1 MNAFDKFYKKT
12 VEERHA
18 ILAEYADLNEE
29 EQAFLASTGAL
40 SFDKAN
46 HMIENTI
53 GIYSLPLG
61 LGMNML
67 LNDKRYIVPM
77 AMEEPSVVAA
87 QSAGAKLIAQNGGIT
102 GSATKR
108 KMIGQ
113 IELISV
119 SDIQAA
125 KENIIAN
132 EEQLIAIANQAHPS
146 LQKRG
151 GGAVEIQVRTAQT
164 ANDETLL
171 IVHLLV
177 DTQEAMGAN
186 MVNTMV
192 ETLAPELE
200 MLTNGTANMRILSN
214 LVDEATAT
222 AVCRINPESLATK
235 TQSGEWVRDRI
246 IAAYEFA
253 DADIYRAATHNKGIM
268 NGIDAVIMAFGNDW
282 RAVEAASHAYAA
294 RTGSYKPMSKWSKD
308 ADGYLVGELTLPMP
322 VAFVGGSIAIHPI
335 ASLSKKIARV
345 ESAKELAMLVCA
357 VGLTQNLAA
366 LKALV
371 TEGIQRGHMSL
382 QAKSLAMT
390 AGAEADEIE
399 IVATFLQESKQL
411 NVVAAKEFIAKFTQ
425 RKIK

>member
-1 MNAFDKFYKKT
+1 MKAFDKFYKKT
-12 VEERHA
+12 LEERRA
-18 ILAEYADLNEE
+18 VLAEYADLNEE

-40 SFDKAN
+40 SLDKAN
-46 HMIENTI
+46 HMIENTV

-67 LNDKRYIVPM
+67 LNEKNYIVPM

-87 QSAGAKLIAQNGGIT
+87 QSSGAKLIAQNGGIKGT
-102 GSATKR
+102 ATDR

-113 IELISV
+113 VELINVPDVQSAEEEV
-119 SDIQAA
+119 L
-125 KENIIAN
+125 AN
-132 EEQLIAIANQAHPS
+132 REKLIAIANDAHPS

-151 GGAVEIQVRTAQT
+151 GGAVDLQVRTAKT
-164 ANDETLL
+164 ASEETLF

-200 MLTNGTANMRILSN
+200 LLTGGTANMRILSN

-222 AVCRINPESLATK
+222 VTCRLSPLSLATK

-308 ADGYLVGELTLPMP
+308 TDGYLVGELTLPMP
-322 VAFVGGSIAIHPI
+322 VAFVGGSIGIHPI

-390 AGAEADEIE
+390 AGAEANEIE
-399 IVATFLQESKQL
+399 KVAKFLQESKQM
-411 NVVAAKEFIAKFTQ
+411 NVMAAKEYIATLRFEK
-425 RKIK
+425 

>member
-12 VEERHA
+12 VEERRA
-18 ILAEYADLNEE
+18 ILAKYADLNEE

-67 LNDKRYIVPM
+67 LNDKHYVVPM

-87 QSAGAKLIAQNGGIT
+87 QSAGAKLIGQNGGIT

-222 AVCRINPESLATK
+222 AVCRINPESLAIK

-308 ADGYLVGELTLPMP
+308 AEGYLVGELTLPMP
-322 VAFVGGSIAIHPI
+322 VAFVGGSIGIHPI
-335 ASLSKKIARV
+335 ATLSKKIARV

-399 IVATFLQESKQL
+399 KVATFLQESKQL
-411 NVVAAKEFIAKFTQ
+411 NVVAAKEFINKL
-425 RKIK
+425 RSGK

>member
-322 VAFVGGSIAIHPI
+322 VAFLGGSIAIHPI

-411 NVVAAKEFIAKFTQ
+411 NVVAAKEFIAKL
-425 RKIK
+425 RSEK

>member
-125 KENIIAN
+125 KKNIIAN

-164 ANDETLL
+164 ANDETLF

-222 AVCRINPESLATK
+222 VVCRINPESLATK

-399 IVATFLQESKQL
+399 IVATFLQENKQL
-411 NVVAAKEFIAKFTQ
+411 NVVAAKEFIAKL
-425 RKIK
+425 RSEK

>member
-67 LNDKRYIVPM
+67 LNDKRYVVPM

-282 RAVEAASHAYAA
+282 RAIEAASHAYAA

-308 ADGYLVGELTLPMP
+308 AEGYLVGELTLPMP

-411 NVVAAKEFIAKFTQ
+411 NVVAAKEFIAKL
-425 RKIK
+425 RSEK

>member
-399 IVATFLQESKQL
+399 IVVTFLQESKQL
-411 NVVAAKEFIAKFTQ
+411 NVVAAKEFIAKL
-425 RKIK
+425 RSEK

>member
-125 KENIIAN
+125 KKNIISN

-164 ANDETLL
+164 ANDETLF

-411 NVVAAKEFIAKFTQ
+411 NVVAAKEFIAKL
-425 RKIK
+425 RSEK

>member
-18 ILAEYADLNEE
+18 ILAEYAGLNEE

-67 LNDKRYIVPM
+67 LNDKRYVVPM

-164 ANDETLL
+164 AHDEALF

-192 ETLAPELE
+192 EALAPELE
-200 MLTNGTANMRILSN
+200 MLTNGIANMRILSN

-308 ADGYLVGELTLPMP
+308 AEGYLVGELTLPMP
-322 VAFVGGSIAIHPI
+322 VAFVGGSIGIHPI
-335 ASLSKKIARV
+335 ATLSKKIARV
-345 ESAKELAMLVCA
+345 ESAKELATLVCA
-357 VGLTQNLAA
+357 VGLTQNLSA

-399 IVATFLQESKQL
+399 KVTTFLQESKQL
-411 NVVAAKEFIAKFTQ
+411 NVVAAKEFITKL
-425 RKIK
+425 RSGN

>member
-67 LNDKRYIVPM
+67 LNDKRYVVPM

-151 GGAVEIQVRTAQT
+151 GGAVKIQVRTAQT

-200 MLTNGTANMRILSN
+200 KLTNGTANMRILSN

-294 RTGSYKPMSKWSKD
+294 RTGNYKPMSKWSKD

-411 NVVAAKEFIAKFTQ
+411 NVVAAKEFIAKL
-425 RKIK
+425 RSEK

>member
-1 MNAFDKFYKKT
+1 MNAFDKFYKKI
-12 VEERHA
+12 VEERRA

-67 LNDKRYIVPM
+67 LNDKHYVVPM
-77 AMEEPSVVAA
+77 VMEEPSVVAA
-87 QSAGAKLIAQNGGIT
+87 QSAGAKLIGQNGGIT

-308 ADGYLVGELTLPMP
+308 AEGYLVGELTLPMP
-322 VAFVGGSIAIHPI
+322 VAFVGGSIGIHPI
-335 ASLSKKIARV
+335 ATLSKKIARV

-399 IVATFLQESKQL
+399 KVATFLQESKQL
-411 NVVAAKEFIAKFTQ
+411 NVVAAKEFINKL
-425 RKIK
+425 RSGK

>member
-67 LNDKRYIVPM
+67 LNDKRYVVPM

-164 ANDETLL
+164 ANDETLF

-186 MVNTMV
+186 MVNTMA

-399 IVATFLQESKQL
+399 IVATFLQENKQL
-411 NVVAAKEFIAKFTQ
+411 NVVAAKEFIAKL
-425 RKIK
+425 RSEK

>member
-40 SFDKAN
+40 SFNKAN

-67 LNDKRYIVPM
+67 LNDKRYVVPM

-151 GGAVEIQVRTAQT
+151 GGAVKIQVRTAQT
-164 ANDETLL
+164 ANDETLF

-411 NVVAAKEFIAKFTQ
+411 NVVAAKEFIAKL
-425 RKIK
+425 RSEK

>member
-119 SDIQAA
+119 SDIQAD
-125 KENIIAN
+125 KKNIIAN

-164 ANDETLL
+164 ANDETLF

-411 NVVAAKEFIAKFTQ
+411 NVVAAKEFIAKL
-425 RKIK
+425 RSEK

>member
-12 VEERHA
+12 LEERRA
-18 ILAEYADLNEE
+18 ILAEYANLNEE

-67 LNDKRYIVPM
+67 LNDKRYVVPM

-125 KENIIAN
+125 KENVIAN

-164 ANDETLL
+164 AHDEALF

-192 ETLAPELE
+192 EALAPELE
-200 MLTNGTANMRILSN
+200 MLTNGIANMRILSN

-308 ADGYLVGELTLPMP
+308 AEGYLVGELTLPMP
-322 VAFVGGSIAIHPI
+322 VAFVGGSIGIHPI
-335 ASLSKKIARV
+335 ATLSKKIARV

-357 VGLTQNLAA
+357 VGLAQNLSA

-390 AGAEADEIE
+390 AGAEAEEIE
-399 IVATFLQESKQL
+399 KVATFLQESKQL
-411 NVVAAKEFIAKFTQ
+411 NVVAAKEFITKL
-425 RKIK
+425 RSGK

>member
-12 VEERHA
+12 VEERRT
-18 ILAEYADLNEE
+18 ILTEYADLNEE

-67 LNDKRYIVPM
+67 LNDKRYVVPM

-294 RTGSYKPMSKWSKD
+294 RTGSYKPMSKWTKD
-308 ADGYLVGELTLPMP
+308 AEGYLVGELTLPMP
-322 VAFVGGSIAIHPI
+322 VAFVGGSIGIHPI
-335 ASLSKKIARV
+335 ATLSKKIARV

-357 VGLTQNLAA
+357 VGLTQNLSA

-399 IVATFLQESKQL
+399 KVATFLQESKQL
-411 NVVAAKEFIAKFTQ
+411 NVVAAKEFITKL
-425 RKIK
+425 RSGN

>member
-1 MNAFDKFYKKT
+1 MQSFDKFYKKT
-12 VEERHA
+12 LEERQA
-18 ILAEYADLNEE
+18 ILAEYANLNEE

-46 HMIENTI
+46 HMIENTV

-67 LNDKRYIVPM
+67 LNDKKYIVPM

-87 QSAGAKLIAQNGGIT
+87 QSSGAKLIAQNGGIT
-102 GSATKR
+102 STATDR

-113 IELISV
+113 IELIIV
-119 SDIQAA
+119 PDVEAA
-125 KENIIAN
+125 EEKVIAN
-132 EEQLIAIANQAHPS
+132 REKLIAIANNAHPS
-146 LQKRG
+146 LLKRG
-151 GGAVEIQVRTAQT
+151 GGAVDLQVRTTKT
-164 ANDETLL
+164 ASGETLF
-171 IVHLLV
+171 IIHLLV

-200 MLTNGTANMRILSN
+200 ILTGGVANMRILSN
-214 LVDEATAT
+214 LVDDATAT
-222 AVCRINPESLATK
+222 ATCRLSPESLATK
-235 TQSGEWVRDRI
+235 MQSGEWVRDRI

-282 RAVEAASHAYAA
+282 RAVEAASHAYTA

-308 ADGYLVGELTLPMP
+308 ADGYLIGELTLPMP

-390 AGAEADEIE
+390 AGAEANEIE
-399 IVATFLQESKQL
+399 QVAQFLQETKQL
-411 NVVAAKEFIAKFTQ
+411 NVMAAKKYIAELRTK
-425 RKIK
+425 

>member
-1 MNAFDKFYKKT
+1 MKSFDKFYKKT
-12 VEERHA
+12 LEERQA
-18 ILAEYADLNEE
+18 ILAEYANLNEE

-46 HMIENTI
+46 HMIENTV

-67 LNDKRYIVPM
+67 LNDKKYIVPM

-87 QSAGAKLIAQNGGIT
+87 QSSGAKLIAQNGGIT
-102 GSATKR
+102 STATDR

-113 IELISV
+113 IELITV
-119 SDIQAA
+119 PDVEAA
-125 KENIIAN
+125 EEKVIAN
-132 EEQLIAIANQAHPS
+132 REKLIAIANNAHPS
-146 LQKRG
+146 LLKRG
-151 GGAVEIQVRTAQT
+151 GGAVDLKVRTTKT
-164 ANDETLL
+164 ASGETLF
-171 IVHLLV
+171 IIHLLV

-200 MLTNGTANMRILSN
+200 ILTGGVANMRILSN
-214 LVDEATAT
+214 LVDDATAT
-222 AVCRINPESLATK
+222 ATCRLSPESLATK

-282 RAVEAASHAYAA
+282 RAVEAASHAYTA

-308 ADGYLVGELTLPMP
+308 ADGYLIGELTLPMP

-390 AGAEADEIE
+390 AGAEANEIE
-399 IVATFLQESKQL
+399 QVAQFLQETKQL
-411 NVVAAKEFIAKFTQ
+411 NVMAAKKYIAELRTK
-425 RKIK
+425 

>member
-1 MNAFDKFYKKT
+1 MKAFDKFYKKT
-12 VEERHA
+12 LEERRA
-18 ILAEYADLNEE
+18 ILAKYAKLTEE
-29 EQAFLASTGAL
+29 ETDFLASSGAL
-40 SFDKAN
+40 SLEKAN

-67 LNDKRYIVPM
+67 LNDKNYLVPM
-77 AMEEPSVVAA
+77 AVEEPSVIAA
-87 QSAGAKLIAQNGGIT
+87 QSSGAKLIAQNGGIQGT
-102 GSATKR
+102 ATDR
-108 KMIGQ
+108 QMIGQ
-113 IELISV
+113 IELIAV
-119 SDIQAA
+119 PDIQLAIE
-125 KENIIAN
+125 KITNNQEKLLLIAN
-132 EEQLIAIANQAHPS
+132 EAHPS
-146 LQKRG
+146 LKRRG
-151 GGAVEIQVRTAQT
+151 GGAVNLRVRTANTTQE
-164 ANDETLL
+164 ETLL

-177 DTQEAMGAN
+177 DTREAMGAN

-200 MLTNGTANMRILSN
+200 RLTDGIANMRILSN
-214 LVDEATAT
+214 LVDDATAT
-222 AVCRINPESLATK
+222 VLCRISPESLATK
-235 TQSGEWVRDRI
+235 TQTGEWVRDRI
-246 IAAYEFA
+246 IAAYTFA

-268 NGIDAVIMAFGNDW
+268 NGIDAVVMAFGNDW

-294 RTGSYKPMSKWSKD
+294 RTGSYKPMTKWSKD
-308 ADGYLVGELTLPMP
+308 ENGFLIGELTLPMP
-322 VAFVGGSIAIHPI
+322 VAFVGGSIGVHPI
-335 ASLSKKIARV
+335 ATLSQKIARV

-399 IVATFLQESKQL
+399 AVATFLQESKQM
-411 NVVAAKEFIAKFTQ
+411 NVLAAKEYVEKLRQ
-425 RKIK
+425 K

>member
-12 VEERHA
+12 VEERRA

-67 LNDKRYIVPM
+67 LNDKHYVVPM
-77 AMEEPSVVAA
+77 VMEEPSVVAA
-87 QSAGAKLIAQNGGIT
+87 QSAGAKLIGQNGGIT

-146 LQKRG
+146 LQKRD

-308 ADGYLVGELTLPMP
+308 AEGYLVGELTLPMP
-322 VAFVGGSIAIHPI
+322 VAFVGGSIGIHPI
-335 ASLSKKIARV
+335 ATLSKKIARV

-399 IVATFLQESKQL
+399 KVATFLQESKQL
-411 NVVAAKEFIAKFTQ
+411 NVVAAKEFINKL
-425 RKIK
+425 RSGK

>member
-12 VEERHA
+12 VEERRA
-18 ILAEYADLNEE
+18 ILAEYANLNEE

-67 LNDKRYIVPM
+67 LNNKRYVVPM

-87 QSAGAKLIAQNGGIT
+87 QSAGAKLIAQNGGIA

-113 IELISV
+113 IELVSV
-119 SDIQAA
+119 SDIEAA
-125 KENIIAN
+125 KENVIAN

-151 GGAVEIQVRTAQT
+151 GGAVEIQVRTVQT
-164 ANDETLL
+164 AHDEALF

-192 ETLAPELE
+192 EALAPELE

-308 ADGYLVGELTLPMP
+308 AEGYLVGELTLPMP
-322 VAFVGGSIAIHPI
+322 VAFVGGSIGIHPI
-335 ASLSKKIARV
+335 ATLSKKIARV

-357 VGLTQNLAA
+357 VGLTQNLSA

-390 AGAEADEIE
+390 AGAEAEEIE
-399 IVATFLQESKQL
+399 KVATFLQESKQL
-411 NVVAAKEFIAKFTQ
+411 NVVAAKEFITKL
-425 RKIK
+425 RSGN

>member
-67 LNDKRYIVPM
+67 LNDKRYVVPM

-151 GGAVEIQVRTAQT
+151 GGAVKIQVRIAQT
-164 ANDETLL
+164 ANDETLF

-411 NVVAAKEFIAKFTQ
+411 NVVAAKEFIAKL
-425 RKIK
+425 RSEK

>member
-1 MNAFDKFYKKT
+1 MKSFDKFYKKT
-12 VEERHA
+12 LEERQA
-18 ILAEYADLNEE
+18 ILAEYANLNEK

-46 HMIENTI
+46 HMIENTV

-67 LNDKRYIVPM
+67 LNDKKYIVPM

-87 QSAGAKLIAQNGGIT
+87 QSSGAKLIAQNGGIT
-102 GSATKR
+102 STATDR

-113 IELISV
+113 IELITV
-119 SDIQAA
+119 PDVEAA
-125 KENIIAN
+125 EEKVIAN
-132 EEQLIAIANQAHPS
+132 REKLIAIANNAHPS
-146 LQKRG
+146 LLKRG
-151 GGAVEIQVRTAQT
+151 GGAMDLQVRTTKT
-164 ANDETLL
+164 ASGETLF
-171 IVHLLV
+171 IIHLLV

-200 MLTNGTANMRILSN
+200 ILTGGVANMRILSN
-214 LVDEATAT
+214 LVDDATAT
-222 AVCRINPESLATK
+222 ATCRLSPESLATK

-282 RAVEAASHAYAA
+282 RAVEAASHAYTA

-308 ADGYLVGELTLPMP
+308 ADGYLIGELTLPMP

-390 AGAEADEIE
+390 AGAEANEIE
-399 IVATFLQESKQL
+399 QVAQFLQETKQL
-411 NVVAAKEFIAKFTQ
+411 NVMAAKKYIAELRTK
-425 RKIK
+425 

>member
-67 LNDKRYIVPM
+67 LNDKRYVVPM

-102 GSATKR
+102 GNATKR

-125 KENIIAN
+125 KKNIIAN

-164 ANDETLL
+164 ANDEMLL

-411 NVVAAKEFIAKFTQ
+411 NVVAAKEFIAKL
-425 RKIK
+425 RSEK

>member
-67 LNDKRYIVPM
+67 LNDKRYVVPM

-151 GGAVEIQVRTAQT
+151 GGAGKIQVRTAQT
-164 ANDETLL
+164 ANDETLF

-411 NVVAAKEFIAKFTQ
+411 NVVAAKEFIAKL
-425 RKIK
+425 RSEK

>member
-1 MNAFDKFYKKT
+1 MKSFDKFYKKT
-12 VEERHA
+12 LEERQV
-18 ILAEYADLNEE
+18 ILAEYANLNEE

-46 HMIENTI
+46 HMIENTV

-61 LGMNML
+61 LGVNML
-67 LNDKRYIVPM
+67 LNDKKYIVPM

-87 QSAGAKLIAQNGGIT
+87 QSSGAKLIAQNGGIT
-102 GSATKR
+102 STATDR

-113 IELISV
+113 IELITV
-119 SDIQAA
+119 PDVEAA
-125 KENIIAN
+125 EEKVIAN
-132 EEQLIAIANQAHPS
+132 REKLIAIANNAHPS
-146 LQKRG
+146 LLKRG
-151 GGAVEIQVRTAQT
+151 GGAVDLQVRTTKT
-164 ANDETLL
+164 ASGETLF

-200 MLTNGTANMRILSN
+200 ILTGGVANMRILSN
-214 LVDEATAT
+214 LVDDATAT
-222 AVCRINPESLATK
+222 ATCRLSPESLATK

-282 RAVEAASHAYAA
+282 RAVEAASHAYTA

-308 ADGYLVGELTLPMP
+308 ADGYLIGELTLPMP

-390 AGAEADEIE
+390 AGAEANEIE
-399 IVATFLQESKQL
+399 QVAQFLQETKQL
-411 NVVAAKEFIAKFTQ
+411 NVMAAKKYIAELRTK
-425 RKIK
+425 

>member
-1 MNAFDKFYKKT
+1 MKSFDKFYKKT
-12 VEERHA
+12 LEERQA
-18 ILAEYADLNEE
+18 ILAEYANLNEE

-46 HMIENTI
+46 HMIENTV

-67 LNDKRYIVPM
+67 LNDKKYIVPM

-87 QSAGAKLIAQNGGIT
+87 QSSGAKLIAQNGGIT
-102 GSATKR
+102 STATDR

-113 IELISV
+113 IELITV
-119 SDIQAA
+119 PDVEAA
-125 KENIIAN
+125 EEKVIAN
-132 EEQLIAIANQAHPS
+132 REKLIAIANNAHPS
-146 LQKRG
+146 LLKRG
-151 GGAVEIQVRTAQT
+151 GGAVDLQVRTTKT
-164 ANDETLL
+164 ASGETLF

-200 MLTNGTANMRILSN
+200 ILTGGVANMRILSN
-214 LVDEATAT
+214 LVDDATAT
-222 AVCRINPESLATK
+222 ATCRLSPESLATK

-282 RAVEAASHAYAA
+282 RAVEAASHAYTA

-308 ADGYLVGELTLPMP
+308 ADGYLIGELTLPMP

-390 AGAEADEIE
+390 AGAEANEIE
-399 IVATFLQESKQL
+399 QVAQFLQETKQL
-411 NVVAAKEFIAKFTQ
+411 NVMAAKAYIATLRSEK
-425 RKIK
+425 

>member
-125 KENIIAN
+125 KKNIIAN
-132 EEQLIAIANQAHPS
+132 EEQLIAIANQAHSS

-164 ANDETLL
+164 ANDETLF

-399 IVATFLQESKQL
+399 IVATFLQENKQL
-411 NVVAAKEFIAKFTQ
+411 NVVAAKEFIAKL
-425 RKIK
+425 RSEK

>member
-12 VEERHA
+12 LEERRA
-18 ILAEYADLNEE
+18 ILAEYADLTKE
-29 EQAFLASTGAL
+29 EQAFLTSTGAL
-40 SFDKAN
+40 SLEKAN

-61 LGMNML
+61 LSMNMR
-67 LNDKRYIVPM
+67 LNDKNYIVPM

-87 QSAGAKLIAQNGGIT
+87 QSSGAKLIAQNGGIKGT
-102 GSATKR
+102 ATER

-113 IELISV
+113 VELINVPNIS
-119 SDIQAA
+119 QAT
-125 KENIIAN
+125 KKIINNKANLLSNAN
-132 EEQLIAIANQAHPS
+132 EAHPS

-151 GGAVEIQVRTAQT
+151 GGAVDLVVRTV
-164 ANDETLL
+164 ETEAGKVLL

-177 DTQEAMGAN
+177 DTREAMGAN

-192 ETLAPELE
+192 ETLAPKLE
-200 MLTNGTANMRILSN
+200 KLTNGTANMRILSN
-214 LVDEATAT
+214 LVDDATAT
-222 AVCRINPESLATK
+222 VTCRIAKESLATK
-235 TQSGEWVRDRI
+235 NQTGEWVRDRI

-268 NGIDAVIMAFGNDW
+268 NGIDAVVMAFGNDW
-282 RAVEAASHAYAA
+282 RAIEAASHAYAA
-294 RTGSYKPMSKWSKD
+294 RSGRYKPMTKWTKD
-308 ADGYLVGELTLPMP
+308 AEGFLIGELTLPMP
-322 VAFVGGSIAIHPI
+322 VAFVGGSIGVHPI
-335 ASLSKKIARV
+335 ATLSQKIARV

-390 AGAEADEIE
+390 AGAEANEIE
-399 IVATFLQESKQL
+399 AVANFLQDSKQM
-411 NVVAAKEFIAKFTQ
+411 NVMAAKEYITKLRQ
-425 RKIK
+425 S

>member
-12 VEERHA
+12 VEERHT
-18 ILAEYADLNEE
+18 ILTEYADLNEE

-67 LNDKRYIVPM
+67 LNDKRYVVPM

-308 ADGYLVGELTLPMP
+308 AEGDLVGELTLPMP
-322 VAFVGGSIAIHPI
+322 VAFVGGSIGIHPI
-335 ASLSKKIARV
+335 ATLSKKIARV

-357 VGLTQNLAA
+357 VGLTQNLSA

-399 IVATFLQESKQL
+399 KVATFLQESKQL
-411 NVVAAKEFIAKFTQ
+411 NVVAAKEFITKL
-425 RKIK
+425 RSGK

>member
-399 IVATFLQESKQL
+399 IVATFLQENKQL
-411 NVVAAKEFIAKFTQ
+411 NVVAAKEFIAKL
-425 RKIK
+425 RSEK

>member
-125 KENIIAN
+125 KKNIIAN

-164 ANDETLL
+164 ANDETLF

-235 TQSGEWVRDRI
+235 SQSGEWVRDRI

-411 NVVAAKEFIAKFTQ
+411 NVVAAKEFIAKL
-425 RKIK
+425 RSEK

>member
-67 LNDKRYIVPM
+67 LNDKRYVVPM

-125 KENIIAN
+125 KEKIIAN

-308 ADGYLVGELTLPMP
+308 AEGYLVGELTLPMP

-411 NVVAAKEFIAKFTQ
+411 NVVAAKEFIAKL
-425 RKIK
+425 RSEK

>member
-12 VEERHA
+12 VEERRA
-18 ILAEYADLNEE
+18 ILAEYAGLNEE

-67 LNDKRYIVPM
+67 LNNKRYVVPM

-87 QSAGAKLIAQNGGIT
+87 QSAGAKLIAQNGGIA

-113 IELISV
+113 IELVSV
-119 SDIQAA
+119 SDIEAA
-125 KENIIAN
+125 KENVIAN

-164 ANDETLL
+164 AHDEALF

-192 ETLAPELE
+192 EALAPELE
-200 MLTNGTANMRILSN
+200 MLTNGIANMRILSN

-308 ADGYLVGELTLPMP
+308 AEGYLVGELTLPMP
-322 VAFVGGSIAIHPI
+322 VAFVGGSIGIHPI
-335 ASLSKKIARV
+335 ATLSKKIARV

-357 VGLTQNLAA
+357 VGLTQNLSA

-390 AGAEADEIE
+390 AGAEAEEIE
-399 IVATFLQESKQL
+399 KVATFLQESKQL
-411 NVVAAKEFIAKFTQ
+411 NVVAAKEFITKL
-425 RKIK
+425 RSGN

>member
-12 VEERHA
+12 VEERRA

-67 LNDKRYIVPM
+67 LNDKHYVVPM
-77 AMEEPSVVAA
+77 VMEEPSVVAA
-87 QSAGAKLIAQNGGIT
+87 QSAGAKLIGQNGGIT

-222 AVCRINPESLATK
+222 AVCQINPESLATK

-308 ADGYLVGELTLPMP
+308 AEGYLVGELTLPMP
-322 VAFVGGSIAIHPI
+322 VAFVGGSIGIHPI
-335 ASLSKKIARV
+335 ATLSKKIARV

-399 IVATFLQESKQL
+399 KVATFLQESKQL
-411 NVVAAKEFIAKFTQ
+411 NVVAAKEFINKL
-425 RKIK
+425 RSGK

>member
-67 LNDKRYIVPM
+67 LNDKRYVVPM

-308 ADGYLVGELTLPMP
+308 AEGYLVGELTLPMP

-382 QAKSLAMT
+382 QAKSLTMT

-411 NVVAAKEFIAKFTQ
+411 NVVAAKEFIAKL
-425 RKIK
+425 RSEK

>member
-67 LNDKRYIVPM
+67 LNGKSYVVPM

-87 QSAGAKLIAQNGGIT
+87 QSSGAKLIAQNGGIT
-102 GSATKR
+102 GRATKR

-119 SDIQAA
+119 PDIQLA
-125 KENIIAN
+125 KENVIAN
-132 EEQLIAIANQAHPS
+132 QAKLITIANQAHPS

-151 GGAVEIQVRTAQT
+151 GGAVDLQVRTAQT
-164 ANDETLL
+164 ANDETLF

-200 MLTNGTANMRILSN
+200 ALTSGKANMRILSN

-222 AVCRINPESLATK
+222 AMCRIKPESLATK

-294 RTGSYKPMSKWSKD
+294 RTGSYKPMTKWSKD
-308 ADGYLVGELTLPMP
+308 AEGYLVGELTLPMP
-322 VAFVGGSIAIHPI
+322 VAFVGGSIGIHPI
-335 ASLSKKIARV
+335 ATLSKKIARV

-390 AGAEADEIE
+390 AGAKADEIE
-399 IVATFLQESKQL
+399 KVATFLQESKQL
-411 NVVAAKEFIAKFTQ
+411 NVVAAKEFIAKL
-425 RKIK
+425 RSEK

>member
-67 LNDKRYIVPM
+67 LNDKRYVVPM

-151 GGAVEIQVRTAQT
+151 GGAVKIQVRTAQT
-164 ANDETLL
+164 ANDETLF

-222 AVCRINPESLATK
+222 AVCRINPKSLATK

-308 ADGYLVGELTLPMP
+308 ADGYLVGKLTLPMP

-411 NVVAAKEFIAKFTQ
+411 NVVAAKEFIAKL
-425 RKIK
+425 RSEK

>member
-1 MNAFDKFYKKT
+1 
-12 VEERHA
+12 
-18 ILAEYADLNEE
+18 LAEYADLNEE

-125 KENIIAN
+125 KKNIIAN

-164 ANDETLL
+164 ANDETLF

-411 NVVAAKEFIAKFTQ
+411 NVVAAKEFIAKL
-425 RKIK
+425 RSEK

>member
-1 MNAFDKFYKKT
+1 MKSFDKFYKKT
-12 VEERHA
+12 LEERQA
-18 ILAEYADLNEE
+18 ILAEYANLNEE

-46 HMIENTI
+46 HMIENTV

-67 LNDKRYIVPM
+67 LNDKKYIVPM

-87 QSAGAKLIAQNGGIT
+87 QSSGAKLIAQNGGIT
-102 GSATKR
+102 STATDR

-113 IELISV
+113 IELITV
-119 SDIQAA
+119 PDVEAA
-125 KENIIAN
+125 EEKVIAN
-132 EEQLIAIANQAHPS
+132 REKLIAIANNAHPS
-146 LQKRG
+146 LLKRG
-151 GGAVEIQVRTAQT
+151 GGAVDLQVRTTKT
-164 ANDETLL
+164 ASGETLF

-200 MLTNGTANMRILSN
+200 ILTGGVANMRILSN
-214 LVDEATAT
+214 LVDDATAT
-222 AVCRINPESLATK
+222 ATCRLSPESLATK

-282 RAVEAASHAYAA
+282 RAVEAASHAYTA

-308 ADGYLVGELTLPMP
+308 ADGYLIGELTLPMP

-390 AGAEADEIE
+390 AGAEANEIE
-399 IVATFLQESKQL
+399 QVAQFLQETKQL
-411 NVVAAKEFIAKFTQ
+411 NVMAAKKYIAELRTK
-425 RKIK
+425 